1 MSKIIVYDIEGEL
14 EVLVFSNALTHV
26 NVANYCSSK
35 IPLYAGTVGIELYDN
50 WSISITGESLTLG
63 VNMPRDPV
71 IKDAIRAKIIKCF
84 NGDTGRIDVINYN
97 NDIIMVS
104 DKNILREGL
113 DLSVIDWLTRQDS
126 DNDTYITST
135 DKVSS
140 KKLFNM
146 LCMV

>member
-1 MSKIIVYDIEGEL
+1 
-14 EVLVFSNALTHV
+14 
-26 NVANYCSSK
+26 
-35 IPLYAGTVGIELYDN
+35 
-50 WSISITGESLTLG
+50 
-63 VNMPRDPV
+63 MPRDPV

-84 NGDTGRIDVINYN
+84 NGDTRRIDVINYN

-113 DLSVIDWLTRQDS
+113 DLSVIDWLTRQDGN
-126 DNDTYITST
+126 NDTYITST

-146 LCMV
+146 LFMV